1 MSGGSW
7 WPFRGLAA
15 RVAGILAIALMP
27 IGAIAVY
34 QAVQIGADEQR
45 RVESALLTATA
56 EAAAGEALAISAAGG
71 AVATLAAHVAADG
84 GVVDGCSEMF
94 VNVVRST
101 PQFSFAGYVDAE
113 GILRCASADV
123 GRDMRDGLLYPVM
136 NRDRQPAVLASG
148 LGAISGTSV
157 IVSAVP
163 VRIDGDYAGFVVV
176 SVPHSRIFGIPGS
189 STVEANLNVL
199 TFNAEGDVLSAGGD
213 LGNAAQMLP
222 VGRPLTS
229 LITNR
234 QYAFNGRTISG
245 ERRIFAVVP
254 IIPGVVHALG
264 SWPRP
269 TLGWMRL
276 SPILFP
282 VLMLMVGLVV
292 AMGAV
297 NALVIRHIRH
307 LRRNMAAFSTSRQ
320 IETLAPRGRL
330 SQELAEIDE
339 AWTDLANRLVRDEA
353 ELENM
358 VHEKNVL
365 LKEVHHRVKNNLQ
378 LIASIV
384 NLKIRRAATPEARR
398 TLKEVQMRVMSIAS
412 VHRALYSGP
421 TSGQVAADELLQS
434 VIASTISAGLT
445 DDRSITI
452 NQSYAP
458 VQLYPDQA
466 VPLLLMASEA
476 VTNAL
481 KYMGRLDS
489 GEATLD
495 IALTAEGVNE
505 NGQTTALLRIA
516 NTRGRPFLP
525 PEQVSGSGLGRSL
538 IAGFAT
544 QIGGT
549 LVTDV
554 SEDWYDFR
562 VTFEADTFN
571 PQAQDAN
578 LQDVEG
584 EVPPADPKPA
594 D

>member
-15 RVAGILAIALMP
+15 RVAGTLAIALMP

-45 RVESALLTATA
+45 RVEAALLTSTA

-84 GVVDGCSEMF
+84 GAVDGCSEMF
-94 VNVVRST
+94 VNVVRAT
-101 PQFSFAGYVDAE
+101 PQFSFAGYADAD

-123 GRDMRDGLLYPVM
+123 GRDLTDGLLYPVI
-136 NRDRQPAVLASG
+136 NRDRQPVVMASG
-148 LGAISGTSV
+148 FGAISGTSV
-157 IVSAVP
+157 IVSAAP
-163 VRIDGDYAGFVVV
+163 VRINGDYAGFVLV

-189 STVEANLNVL
+189 STLDANLDVL
-199 TFNAEGDVLSAGGD
+199 TFNAEGDVLSTGGD
-213 LGNAAQMLP
+213 FGDVAEMVP
-222 VGRPLTS
+222 VGRPLPS
-229 LITNR
+229 LVTNR
-234 QYAFNGRTISG
+234 QFSFSGHTASG
-245 ERRIFAVVP
+245 EQRIFAVVP

-307 LRRNMAAFSTSRQ
+307 LRRNMTEFSTSRR
-320 IETLAPRGRL
+320 IETLAPSGRL

-339 AWTDLANRLVRDEA
+339 AWTDLANRLVQDEA

-384 NLKIRRAATPEARR
+384 NLKIRRASTPEARR

-421 TSGQVAADELLQS
+421 TSGQVAADELLNS

-445 DDRSITI
+445 DDRLITI

-481 KYMGRLDS
+481 KYMGRLEN
-489 GEATLD
+489 GEATLE
-495 IALTAEGVNE
+495 IALTAEGLNAS
-505 NGQTTALLRIA
+505 GQNTAVLRIA
-516 NTRGRPFLP
+516 NTRGTPFLAP
-525 PEQVSGSGLGRSL
+525 DQVSGSGLGRSL

-549 LVTDV
+549 VVTDV

-562 VTFEADTFN
+562 LTFEADTFN
-571 PQAQDAN
+571 PQSQDAN
-578 LQDVEG
+578 LQDVEAEG
-584 EVPPADPKPA
+584 SAPKPA
-594 D
+594 G